1 MIEDPFNAL
10 CAHDDVTIT
19 GASEGPLAGMTFVA
33 KDLFDIEGHI
43 TGAGNPDWLRTHEPA
58 ARTAPAVTALTD
70 AGATLV
76 AKSIT
81 DELAYSLLGVNAHYG
96 TPVNPASPDAIPGGS
111 SSGSAVAVA
120 GGLVDFALGTD
131 TAGSVRVPAALCG
144 IYGFRPTHDAV
155 SLEAT
160 FPLAPSFDTVG
171 WFGREALVLWQV
183 ADVLLPATEPERPS
197 LRRLVVADDLFDA
210 TDEPLVDALIP
221 QLERLAVRFETQHVP
236 ALAADGLTHWAETL
250 RVLQGAEIWARHG
263 PWLETENPTL
273 ALDVRDRIDALRAI
287 SDDDVTRARAAR
299 DQISS
304 HLHELLAHDGMLLT
318 PTVPELAPLLT
329 GEQDDFN
336 EFRRRTLQLTCTA
349 TLAGLPQVTIPVTN
363 LADYPVGLSLIGPAG
378 SDRQLIA
385 LAGSIAPTA

>member
-1 MIEDPFNAL
+1 MIEDPYNAL
-10 CAHDDVTIT
+10 CVHDDVRID
-19 GASEGPLAGMTFVA
+19 GATEGPLAGMTFVA
-33 KDLFDIEGHI
+33 KDLFDIEGHV
-43 TGAGNPDWLRTHEPA
+43 TGAGNPDWLRTHAPA
-58 ARTAPAVTALTD
+58 RRTAPVVQALLD

-120 GGLVDFALGTD
+120 GGLVDFAVGTD

-144 IYGFRPTHDAV
+144 IYGFRPTHGRV
-155 SLEAT
+155 SLDAT

-171 WFGREALVLWQV
+171 WFGRDALVLWQV
-183 ADVLLPATEPERPS
+183 ADVLLPPSDADRPA
-197 LRRLVVADDLFDA
+197 LRRLIVADDLFDA
-210 TDEPLVDALIP
+210 TDEPLVDALMP
-221 QLERLAVRFETQHVP
+221 QLERLALRFDTEHVP
-236 ALAADGLTHWAETL
+236 ALAGDGLERWADAF
-250 RVLQGAEIWARHG
+250 RVLQGSEIWTGLKA
-263 PWLETENPTL
+263 WLESENPTL
-273 ALDVRDRIDALRAI
+273 ALDVRNRIEALRQI
-287 SDDDVTRARAAR
+287 TDDEVTGARAAR

-304 HLHELLAHDGMLLT
+304 RLHDLLGSDGMVLT

-329 GEQDDFN
+329 GDEQDFQ
-336 EFRRRTLQLTCTA
+336 EFRRRTLQLTTIA
-349 TLAGLPQVTIPVTN
+349 ALAGLPQVTIPVTH

-378 SDRQLIA
+378 ADRQLIA